1 MKKITIAGDHVTL
14 DEVHAAIEKETYVI
28 IGRKI
33 TVCHLTLV
41 NGHEVTG
48 QSGVVNPDNFDR
60 EIGESIAKEN
70 ALSHVWSHLGSILQ
84 DRLSS

>member
-14 DEVHAAIEKETYVI
+14 DEVHAAIEKETYVV

-33 TVCHLTLV
+33 TVCHLTLI

-60 EIGESIAKEN
+60 EIGEVSHTDSHTDKEKG
-70 ALSHVWSHLGSILQ
+70 LTETG
-84 DRLSS
+84 